1 MNQLADIGNAL
12 GPWLQVLSVIGAV
25 VQCLGTV
32 ALWVLIK
39 KFVTREDCEACREK
53 LEKRLKSQE
62 DTSGELHQAVSQAA
76 PKDALA
82 VVDKADEVLR
92 GEIKTLMALVEGLK
106 EQQAAMIQGLKE
118 QQQATSR
125 QVNLLMQHHL
135 GGNR

>member
-1 MNQLADIGNAL
+1 VNQLVDIGNAL

-32 ALWVLIK
+32 AMWMLIK

-82 VVDKADEVLR
+82 VVDKADETLR
-92 GEIKTLMALVEGLK
+92 GEIKALV
-106 EQQAAMIQGLKE
+106 AMIQGLKE
-118 QQQATSR
+118 QQHALSR
-125 QVNLLMQHHL
+125 QVGLLMQHHL